1 MFITALYNLAERCE
15 YGALHD
21 DMIRDRI
28 VVGIK
33 DSSLS
38 ERMQLDDALTLEK
51 ATKTVRQSETVKLQ
65 QPEMRRLPN
74 ERSLEAI
81 KTGRKVYRTRPQ
93 VLAHR
98 TPQKKTIYRPKE
110 NVCTRCGK
118 SPPHG
123 RNMCP
128 ARDSKCHKC
137 GKIGH
142 FQTTCRSIINTVQT
156 EEEAFL
162 GTVNEGGTNRPWMI
176 DTGANVM
183 VIPQNVYCKE
193 RDGPL
198 RCATRQLSG
207 PGKTPLTV
215 LGCFSANLKKK
226 DSTKTE
232 VKNLQT
238 PLVGRPAIEAFQL
251 VTQIESVTRN
261 GASIISQ
268 FHDVFVGLGKISGDY
283 CIQMEEKAKAL
294 FNSHTKKSTN
304 TIAT

>member
-1 MFITALYNLAERCE
+1 MKKRNIIYERAMFNSRRQEDGEVVDVFITALYNLAERCE

-98 TPQKKTIYRPKE
+98 TPQKTPIYRPKE
-110 NVCTRCGK
+110 NVCSRCGK

-123 RNMCP
+123 RNMWP

-137 GKIGH
+137 GKTGH
-142 FQTTCRSIINTVQT
+142 FQTACRSIINTVQT

-162 GTVNEGGTNRPWMI
+162 GTVSEGGTNRPWMI
-176 DTGANVM
+176 ELKLNKHPILFKIDTGADVT

-207 PGKTPLTV
+207 PSKTPLTV
-215 LGCFSANLKKK
+215 LGCFSANL
-226 DSTKTE
+226 
-232 VKNLQT
+232 
-238 PLVGRPAIEAFQL
+238 
-251 VTQIESVTRN
+251 
-261 GASIISQ
+261 
-268 FHDVFVGLGKISGDY
+268 
-283 CIQMEEKAKAL
+283 
-294 FNSHTKKSTN
+294 TKKESTN
-304 TIAT
+304 STRGKACD